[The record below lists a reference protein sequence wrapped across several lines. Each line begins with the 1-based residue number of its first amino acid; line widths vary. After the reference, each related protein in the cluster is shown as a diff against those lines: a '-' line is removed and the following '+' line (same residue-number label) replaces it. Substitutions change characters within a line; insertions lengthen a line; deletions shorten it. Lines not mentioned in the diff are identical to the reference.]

1 MYEDTLNRPAKSLY
15 FLRNGYYEVWKWYIL
30 YFLHI
35 VCVVRLGIEAKRGE
49 NSTVLVY
56 VCFFV

>member
-1 MYEDTLNRPAKSLY
+1 MKIRLTAPQKAYTFCVMGIMRY
-15 FLRNGYYEVWKWYIL
+15 GNGIFCI
-30 YFLHI
+30 FLHI

>member
-1 MYEDTLNRPAKSLY
+1 MVAIQCRMYRYCIKMY
-15 FLRNGYYEVWKWYIL
+15 GNGIFCI
-30 YFLHI
+30 FLHI